1 MAFNLSYQMPNA
13 YVCLSSVKV
22 SRSIQTDVATA
33 GNLLPRVIVRYRLRS
48 RSQPLAKD
56 PGCKGVHM
64 LGKAASCCDFAKHF
78 VGPSAHCGQ
87 TLSFG
92 RKCIMQRGG
101 FLLFS
106 HRRLS
111 APLQALRSSSEH
123 AEGTSLTDHPATL
136 QQNLG
141 CGKSDLFRSPGAAID
156 LEWVL
161 RRLPA
166 VRTNVKGRVAG
177 LVFPGTSLFSS
188 HQMFSRCLRLPS
200 GTARA
205 YSHSLHS
212 RAFIIPCSLHRVR
225 SGATDAISAL
235 LARWFESFVAQESP
249 RYQDGSHPQGVV

>member
-1 MAFNLSYQMPNA
+1 
-13 YVCLSSVKV
+13 
-22 SRSIQTDVATA
+22 
-33 GNLLPRVIVRYRLRS
+33 
-48 RSQPLAKD
+48 
-56 PGCKGVHM
+56 M

-87 TLSFG
+87 TLCFG

-111 APLQALRSSSEH
+111 APLQALRSSCEH
-123 AEGTSLTDHPATL
+123 AEGTPLTDHPATL
-136 QQNLG
+136 QKNLV
-141 CGKSDLFRSPGAAID
+141 CGKSDLFRTAGAAID
-156 LEWVL
+156 LEWFL

-166 VRTNVKGRVAG
+166 VRTNVKGRVAA
-177 LVFPGTSLFSS
+177 LVLPGTSLFSS
-188 HQMFSRCLRLPS
+188 HQVFSRCLRLSS

-225 SGATDAISAL
+225 IGATDAVSAL
-235 LARWFESFVAQESP
+235 LAGWFESLVAQSSSRHAASTGRRPVVIAVVHLRDRSHATPADIVILDTFAQPRLKTSP
-249 RYQDGSHPQGVV
+249 SSFSQLPW